1 MPLRYRARVRR
12 SEMPR
17 SNNDY
22 GVWDAQENKWVVEF
36 VTMSNAKG
44 IAKKMNKNT

>member
-1 MPLRYRARVRR
+1 MALRYRARVRR

-22 GVWDAQENKWVVEF
+22 GVWDSQKNKWVLEF
-36 VTMSNAKG
+36 VTMSKAKQE
-44 IAKKMNKNT
+44 AVRMNKV